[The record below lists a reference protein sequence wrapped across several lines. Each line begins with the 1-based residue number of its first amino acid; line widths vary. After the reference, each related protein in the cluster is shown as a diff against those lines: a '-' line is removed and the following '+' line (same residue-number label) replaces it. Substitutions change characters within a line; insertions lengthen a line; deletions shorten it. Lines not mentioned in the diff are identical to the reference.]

1 MSFTIN
7 PAAARPCSKRLLFIM
22 FQNGRAGRGLSL
34 PTQESIRILWPG
46 VFMTK
51 LCTHSTRLRLAG
63 SMNVGCSQARFS
75 SSERREEFEDVEER
89 PLLLDDGINGG
100 VRKCDCRRHRA
111 FPHPDQDAADVSAS
125 RGGIWYP
132 GCR

>member
-1 MSFTIN
+1 
-7 PAAARPCSKRLLFIM
+7 M

-51 LCTHSTRLRLAG
+51 LCTHQHQIAAGRIDECRLQPGAVLLEELLG
-63 SMNVGCSQARFS
+63 
-75 SSERREEFEDVEER
+75 ERREEFEDVEER

-100 VRKCDCRRHRA
+100 VRKCDCRRHGGAALSLIRIRQMLVVWQARA
-111 FPHPDQDAADVSAS
+111 
-125 RGGIWYP
+125 
-132 GCR
+132 